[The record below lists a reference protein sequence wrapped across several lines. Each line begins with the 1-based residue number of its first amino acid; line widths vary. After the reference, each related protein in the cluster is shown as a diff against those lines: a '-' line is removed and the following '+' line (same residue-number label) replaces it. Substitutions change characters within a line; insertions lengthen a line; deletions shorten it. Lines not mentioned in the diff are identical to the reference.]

1 MKEYFPTAASATI
14 TLLRLHFDQVDQ
26 LRSFHEHSFLHASRG
41 MHYLFISGFFR
52 KSPLLKCDGRYVQ
65 SLGTYSP
72 KRSDLRLLTIPASW
86 ARVAELNPYWD
97 AISSLAPD
105 YSFASFCAH
114 HCSTCVA
121 LPIRAMRTWRHP
133 HLPST
138 FSRLSIMH
146 REWHNTRVALVNE
159 LNLTSHDTSWRQPCS
174 TCFRIMDAFLHPI
187 QKMSR
192 GGKVLRVMSN

>member
-1 MKEYFPTAASATI
+1 
-14 TLLRLHFDQVDQ
+14 LLRLHFDQVDQ
-26 LRSFHEHSFLHASRG
+26 LRSFHKHSFLRDSEE
-41 MHYLFISGFFR
+41 FI
-52 KSPLLKCDGRYVQ
+52 
-65 SLGTYSP
+65 TYSP

-97 AISSLAPD
+97 AIYSFAPD

-174 TCFRIMDAFLHPI
+174 TCFRILLKNISAFH
-187 QKMSR
+187 SR
-192 GGKVLRVMSN
+192 NVKGR

>member
-1 MKEYFPTAASATI
+1 LNNFDPSINIHFFVIFANQWNLLLVYFWVLQKLPS
-14 TLLRLHFDQVDQ
+14 
-26 LRSFHEHSFLHASRG
+26 
-41 MHYLFISGFFR
+41 
-52 KSPLLKCDGRYVQ
+52 LKVW
-65 SLGTYSP
+65 YSP

-97 AISSLAPD
+97 AIYSFAPD

-174 TCFRIMDAFLHPI
+174 TCFRILLKNISAFH
-187 QKMSR
+187 SR
-192 GGKVLRVMSN
+192 NVKGR